1 MSGQIESIY
10 YDFPMSADKQNLN
23 TPIVLPRSG
32 GDYLFNAVLQPN
44 SSLKPR
50 GFLILMIAIVAV
62 SGVAGIAFML
72 IGAWPV
78 LGFFG
83 LDLALIYFAFKAN
96 YRWASLQETVR
107 LKKDSLIIERISPS
121 GKLQRWRFQPYW
133 LKVYIDTPVK
143 HDSQLVLS
151 SHGKCLKIGEFLAPE
166 ERVELANALKGAL
179 RMLRQPEHLRDSH

>member
-10 YDFPMSADKQNLN
+10 YDSPMSADKQNLN
-23 TPIVLPRSG
+23 TQIVHPRSG

-50 GFLILMIAIVAV
+50 GFLILMIAIAAV

-151 SHGKCLKIGEFLAPE
+151 SHGKYLKIGEFLAPE

>member
-1 MSGQIESIY
+1 SM
-10 YDFPMSADKQNLN
+10 NH
-23 TPIVLPRSG
+23 
-32 GDYLFNAVLQPN
+32 
-44 SSLKPR
+44 R
-50 GFLILMIAIVAV
+50 GFLILITAIVGFLALFV
-62 SGVAGIAFML
+62 FAFLLCVAL
-72 IGAWPV
+72 PV

-151 SHGKCLKIGEFLAPE
+151 SHGKYLKIGEFLAPE

>member
-10 YDFPMSADKQNLN
+10 YDFAMSADKQNLN
-23 TPIVLPRSG
+23 NQIVHPRSG

-50 GFLILMIAIVAV
+50 GFLILMTAIVAV

-121 GKLQRWRFQPYW
+121 GKLHRWRFQPYW

-151 SHGKCLKIGEFLAPE
+151 SHGKYLKIGEFLAPE

-179 RMLRQPEHLRDSH
+179 RMLRQPEHLRDSY

>member
-1 MSGQIESIY
+1 MT
-10 YDFPMSADKQNLN
+10 ATKQNLD
-23 TPIVLPRSG
+23 TQTEYRRSG
-32 GDYLFNAVLQPN
+32 GVYLFDAVLQPN
-44 SSLKPR
+44 TSLKPR
-50 GFLILMIAIVAV
+50 GFLLLMTAIAAV
-62 SGVAGIAFML
+62 SGVAGIAFVL

-83 LDLALIYFAFKAN
+83 LDLALIYLAFKAN
-96 YRWASLQETVR
+96 YRWASLYETVR
-107 LKKDSLIIERISPS
+107 LTKDSLIIERISPS

-133 LKVYIDTPVK
+133 LKVHIDTPVK

-151 SHGKCLKIGEFLAPE
+151 SHGKRLMIGAFLAPN